1 MEKKNLCKKKTFFIY
16 IKYKE
21 FSQIQWLW
29 WFVCFLYLTLSLFI
43 CWLCSHLFIRIW
55 KSFLIKHG
63 RIMKPNCKHLLSSIF
78 ESKKKYKNVIVTD
91 WSVKT
96 TLNHIKLKP
105 WTFMKPSVIG
115 YLWYIPVP
123 YRKETHS
130 DQSCNNCRL
139 VYLNLAYRGRGGC
152 TT

>member
-1 MEKKNLCKKKTFFIY
+1 
-16 IKYKE
+16 
-21 FSQIQWLW
+21 
-29 WFVCFLYLTLSLFI
+29 
-43 CWLCSHLFIRIW
+43 
-55 KSFLIKHG
+55 
-63 RIMKPNCKHLLSSIF
+63 MKPNCKHLLSSIF

-123 YRKETHS
+123 YRKGKHS